1 MGLMPS
7 SEQNGL
13 DQAYQEFALVYDE
26 MMRELDYPAWVEYVL
41 FLYQKYTAFPERA
54 PARSL
59 LDLACGT
66 GSFMAL
72 MMERGWK
79 VTGVDQSSSMLAIAA
94 DKLGRIKG
102 DYRLFAQDIRELDFD
117 EQFPLI
123 TCLCDSLNYLLLY
136 GDLQQVFVLMYQH
149 LLPGGIA
156 VADFNTEYKYREI
169 LGDNTFCAV
178 FENSAYI
185 WANYLEPGARLCRME
200 IDFFAR
206 ERGNLFR
213 HFRETHWQRWY
224 EPDEIKEAARKA
236 GFTRVRCFSAFTQQ
250 PCQPEDER
258 IFFVFGREA

>member
-1 MGLMPS
+1 MPS
-7 SEQNGL
+7 SDLNGL
-13 DQAYQEFALVYDE
+13 NQAYREFALVYDE
-26 MMRELDYPAWVEYVL
+26 MMLELNYPAWVEYVL
-41 FLYQKYTAFPERA
+41 FLYKNYTTFSEKA
-54 PARSL
+54 PVRSL

-72 MMERGWK
+72 MKKKGWK
-79 VTGVDQSSSMLAIAA
+79 VTGVDQSPSMLAIAE
-94 DKLGRIKG
+94 DKLRRAKG
-102 DYRLFAQDIRELDFD
+102 DYRLFAQDIRELALD

-136 GDLQQVFVLMYQH
+136 GDLQQVFVHIYRH

-169 LGDNTFCAV
+169 LGDNTFCSV

-185 WANYLEPGARLCRME
+185 WANYLEPAARLCRME

-206 ERGNLFR
+206 ERGDLFR

-224 EPDEIKEAARKA
+224 EPAEIEEAAQKA
-236 GFTRVRCFSAFTQQ
+236 GFSRVYGFSAFTHQ

-258 IFFVFGREA
+258 IFFVFVRDE

>member
-1 MGLMPS
+1 MPS
-7 SEQNGL
+7 FEQNGVN
-13 DQAYQEFALVYDE
+13 QAYRDFALVYDE

-41 FLYQKYTAFPERA
+41 FLYQNHTAFSGKA
-54 PARSL
+54 PGRSL

-72 MMERGWK
+72 MMEKGWK
-79 VTGVDQSSSMLAIAA
+79 VTGVDQSPSMLAIAG

-102 DYRLFAQDIRELDFD
+102 DYRLFHQDIRELDLD

-136 GDLQQVFVLMYQH
+136 GELQQVLVHIYQH

-156 VADFNTEYKYREI
+156 IADFNTEYKYREI

-185 WANYLEPGARLCRME
+185 WANYLEPAARLCRME

-206 ERGNLFR
+206 EKGDLFR
-213 HFRETHWQRWY
+213 HFREIHCQRWY
-224 EPDEIKEAARKA
+224 EPAEIEEAALKA
-236 GFTRVRCFSAFTQQ
+236 GFSRVRCFSAFTQQ
-250 PCQPEDER
+250 PHQPKDER
-258 IFFVFGREA
+258 IFFVFAREA

>member
-123 TCLCDSLNYLLLY
+123 TCL
-136 GDLQQVFVLMYQH
+136 
-149 LLPGGIA
+149 
-156 VADFNTEYKYREI
+156 
-169 LGDNTFCAV
+169 
-178 FENSAYI
+178 
-185 WANYLEPGARLCRME
+185 
-200 IDFFAR
+200 
-206 ERGNLFR
+206 
-213 HFRETHWQRWY
+213 
-224 EPDEIKEAARKA
+224 
-236 GFTRVRCFSAFTQQ
+236 
-250 PCQPEDER
+250 
-258 IFFVFGREA
+258 

>member
-1 MGLMPS
+1 MPS
-7 SEQNGL
+7 SDQNGL
-13 DQAYQEFALVYDE
+13 NQAYQEFALVYDE

-41 FLYQKYTAFPERA
+41 YLYKNHHAFSERA
-54 PARSL
+54 PVRSL

-72 MMERGWK
+72 MKEKGWK
-79 VTGVDQSSSMLAIAA
+79 VTGVDQSPSMLAIAE
-94 DKLGRIKG
+94 DKLGQTKG
-102 DYRLFAQDIRELDFD
+102 EYRLFAQDIRELDLD
-117 EQFPLI
+117 EQFSLI

-136 GDLQQVFVLMYQH
+136 GDLQQVLVLIYQH

-156 VADFNTEYKYREI
+156 IADFNTEYKYREI

-185 WANYLEPGARLCRME
+185 WANYLEPAGRLCRME

-206 ERGNLFR
+206 EKGELFR

-224 EPDEIKEAARKA
+224 EPDEIKEAARNA
-236 GFTRVRCFSAFTQQ
+236 GFTQVRCFSAFTHQ
-250 PCQPEDER
+250 PCLPEDER
-258 IFFVFGREA
+258 IFFVFTREE